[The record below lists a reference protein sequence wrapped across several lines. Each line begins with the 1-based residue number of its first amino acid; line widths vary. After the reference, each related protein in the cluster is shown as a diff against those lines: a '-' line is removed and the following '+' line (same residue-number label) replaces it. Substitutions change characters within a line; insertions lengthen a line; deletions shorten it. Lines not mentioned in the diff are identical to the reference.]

1 MTDLSNYLLSLGYD
15 HSKVTDAIEKF
26 KLYRSFLLEQ
36 NELFNL
42 TAITDPHEVEI
53 KHFIDSLAAIK
64 YMKGE
69 IMDIGSGAGFPAVPL
84 SILCPDCKFTL
95 VDSLNKRVDFLSR
108 LVSLLDLDNCYA
120 VHSRAEDLPKN
131 KKYDVVVARAVSELN
146 TLSEYC
152 LPFVKTGGLFIAYKA
167 SDCDDEIKRASNA
180 IKVLGGEIQSVEEFS
195 VYSSDIVRKLVVI
208 EKRNPTPEKYPRGS
222 NKPKKQP
229 L

>member
-1 MTDLSNYLLSLGYD
+1 MTDLSNYLLSLNYEPD
-15 HSKVTDAIEKF
+15 TVTKAIEKF
-26 KLYRSFLLEQ
+26 EIYRKFLLEQ
-36 NELFNL
+36 NELYNL

-53 KHFIDSLAAIK
+53 KHFIDSLAALN

-84 SILCPDCKFTL
+84 AILTPDCKFTL
-95 VDSLNKRVDFLSR
+95 VDSLNKRVDFLNR
-108 LVSLLDLDNCYA
+108 LFEIINLKNCTA
-120 VHSRAEDLPKN
+120 VHSRAEDLPKD
-131 KKYDVVVARAVSELN
+131 KKYDVVLARAVSSLN

-167 SDCDDEIKRASNA
+167 NDCTEEVKQAENA
-180 IKVLGGEIQSVEEFS
+180 VKVLGGQISSVEDFLI
-195 VYSSDIVRKLVVI
+195 YSSDVMRKLIVV
-208 EKRNPTPEKYPRGS
+208 KKVMPTPDKYPRGQ

>member
-1 MTDLSNYLLSLGYD
+1 MTDLSKYLLSLGYD
-15 HSKVTDAIEKF
+15 STTVNQAIEKF
-26 KLYRSFLLEQ
+26 ELYRNFLLEQ

-53 KHFIDSLAAIK
+53 KHFIDSLAALK

-69 IMDIGSGAGFPAVPL
+69 ILDIGSGAGFPSVPL
-84 SILCPDCKFTL
+84 SILSPDCRFTL

-108 LVSLLDLDNCYA
+108 LFSLLNLKNCTA
-120 VHSRAEDLPKN
+120 VHLRAEDLPKD

-152 LPFVKTGGLFIAYKA
+152 LPFVKTDGLFIAYKA
-167 SDCDDEIKRASNA
+167 SDCEEEVMRANNA
-180 IKVLGGEIQSVEEFS
+180 IKVLGGVLERIEDFS
-195 VYSSDIVRKLVVI
+195 VYSTDIVRKLVLI
-208 EKRNPTPEKYPRGS
+208 RKIKPSPDKYPRGQ